1 MKLNAIIAGVGMTP
15 FGKHRQHSLKSLAR
29 EAISAALDDA
39 GLGPRDI
46 QAAYMGNA
54 GASVITGQVC
64 VPGEVVLR
72 EMGIGGIPVL
82 NIENACATASS
93 AMHQA
98 AAMVSFGAYDVV
110 LACGYEKLTHEDKS
124 RTFAVFSGAVD
135 VDAMSALRSTLDARM
150 RAVGIEP
157 GAESGTE
164 RSLFM
169 DIYATEALAHMK
181 KYGTTR
187 EQLAAVPAKNSR
199 HGSLNPRAQYREV
212 LSVEDVLAAREIVYP
227 LTLPMCSPIGDGAAA
242 VILVS
247 KRKARELRLRNQ
259 VTLRSCVLQT
269 SWDYA
274 PGDESAVFRK
284 TIAAAYEEAEVGPE
298 DLDVVELHDASA
310 SSEILHTEYLGLCAP
325 GEGGRLA
332 QSGETALGGRI
343 PVNPSGGLLRKGHPI
358 GATGIAQIVELTEQ
372 LQNRSGPRQVEGARV
387 ALAENGGGYINGD
400 VAALVVT
407 ILSR

>member
-1 MKLNAIIAGVGMTP
+1 MKLNAVVAGVGMTP
-15 FGKHRQHSLKSLAR
+15 FAKHLGRSLKSLAS
-29 EAISAALDDA
+29 EAISAAIRDA
-39 GLGPRDI
+39 GVEARDI
-46 QAAYMGNA
+46 QAGYMGNA
-54 GASVITGQVC
+54 GASLITGQVC
-64 VPGEVVLR
+64 VSGEVVLR

-98 AAMVSFGAYDVV
+98 AAMVSFGAYDIV
-110 LACGYEKLTHEDKS
+110 LACGYEKLTHADKA
-124 RTFAVFSGAVD
+124 RTFSVFSGAVD
-135 VDAMSALRSTLDARM
+135 VENTSTLRSMIDTRM
-150 RAVGIEP
+150 RAVGVEP
-157 GAESGTE
+157 GEDGGVG

-199 HGSLNPRAQYREV
+199 HGHLNPRAQYREV
-212 LSVEDVLAAREIVYP
+212 LSIEGVLAAREIVYP

-242 VILVS
+242 VVLMS
-247 KRKARELRLRNQ
+247 ERMARARGLTEPVRL
-259 VTLRSCVLQT
+259 LSCVLQT
-269 SWDYA
+269 GWDYA
-274 PGDESAVFRK
+274 PGEESAVFHK
-284 TIAAAYEEAEVGPE
+284 TIDTAYEEAGLGPD
-298 DLDVVELHDASA
+298 DLDVIELHDASA
-310 SSEILHTEYLGLCAP
+310 SSEILHTEYLHLCAP
-325 GEGGRLA
+325 GEGGQLV
-332 QSGETALGGRI
+332 QSGATAIGGRI

-358 GATGIAQIVELTEQ
+358 GATGIAQVVELTEQ
-372 LQNRSGPRQVEGARV
+372 LQGRSGPRQVEAARV